1 MTHATPAGRGISP
14 LAFVD
19 PTAELGEGCTVGHF
33 AVVEAGARLGPGC
46 AVEHHAVI
54 HGGTQLGAGCRVEA
68 HAVLGRRPR
77 PAAAST
83 VAVAADLPPLTV
95 GDRTS
100 VGAGAVIYAGATIGA
115 DCFIGDLAF
124 VREEAV
130 IGDRA
135 VIGSHVTVE
144 NAVRIGPRTK
154 VQTGAY
160 ITAWTTVE
168 EDCFIA
174 PCVVT
179 TNDNFMGRTERR
191 FALRGGPV
199 VRRGARVGANVT
211 LLPRVEVG
219 AEAFVAAAAVVT
231 RSVPP
236 ATLVMGM
243 PARPVRP
250 VPDEEMVVKEGREGE
265 EGEKGS
271 QGDVET
277 KGS

>member
-1 MTHATPAGRGISP
+1 MTAQATKQKPPAEGISP
-14 LAFVD
+14 LAYVD
-19 PTAELGEGCTVGHF
+19 PSAEVGEGCTVGHF
-33 AVVEAGARLGPGC
+33 AVIEAGARLGPGC
-46 AVEHHAVI
+46 SIGHHAVI
-54 HGGTQLGAGCRVEA
+54 HAGTQLGAGCRVEA

-83 VAVAADLPPLTV
+83 VSVAADLPPLAV
-95 GDRTS
+95 GNRTS
-100 VGAGAVIYAGATIGA
+100 VGAGAVIYAGAAIGA

-124 VREEAV
+124 VREEVV
-130 IGDRA
+130 IGDRV

-144 NAVRIGPRTK
+144 NAVRIGSRTK

-219 AEAFVAAAAVVT
+219 AEAFVAAGAVVT
-231 RSVPP
+231 RPVPP

-243 PARPVRP
+243 PARPVRS
-250 VPDEEMVVKEGREGE
+250 VPQEEMVARETQEGE
-265 EGEKGS
+265 EGNG
-271 QGDVET
+271 G
-277 KGS
+277 GAL